1 MRTELSAATLLVG
14 ALCIG
19 ATPAKAVFQS
29 TLGIAAKTR
38 VGVIHEVGLVRE
50 VNGRRHYY
58 RSYGYPYYGYR
69 CLPPPYGQYPLVYP
83 EYVRGVPFRCCR
95 PYYAPYY

>member
-1 MRTELSAATLLVG
+1 MRTELSAAILLVG
-14 ALCIG
+14 VLCIG
-19 ATPAKAVFQS
+19 AMPAQAVFQQM
-29 TLGIAAKTR
+29 LGIGVKT
-38 VGVIHEVGLVRE
+38 EFGLVRE
-50 VNGRRHYY
+50 VNGRRHYH

-83 EYVRGVPFRCCR
+83 EYVRGVPLRCCR

>member
-1 MRTELSAATLLVG
+1 MRTELSAATLLIG

-19 ATPAKAVFQS
+19 ATPAKAVFQP
-29 TLGIAAKTR
+29 TLGIAAKT
-38 VGVIHEVGLVRE
+38 EVGRVRE
-50 VNGRRHYY
+50 VNGQRHYH
-58 RSYGYPYYGYR
+58 RGYGYPYYGYRYR

>member
-19 ATPAKAVFQS
+19 ATPAKAVFHS
-29 TLGIAAKTR
+29 TLGIAAMT
-38 VGVIHEVGLVRE
+38 EVGLVRE

>member
-1 MRTELSAATLLVG
+1 MSTELRAASLLVG
-14 ALCIG
+14 VLCIG
-19 ATPAKAVFQS
+19 ATPAAAVFQP
-29 TLGIAAKTR
+29 TLGIAGKTE
-38 VGVIHEVGLVRE
+38 VGVVRE

-58 RSYGYPYYGYR
+58 HSYGYPYYGYH

-95 PYYAPYY
+95 PYYALLRAR

>member
-14 ALCIG
+14 FLCIC
-19 ATPAKAVFQS
+19 ATPARAVVHPI
-29 TLGIAAKTR
+29 GIAAKA
-38 VGVIHEVGLVRE
+38 EVGLVRG
-50 VNGRRHYY
+50 VTGRRHYY
-58 RSYGYPYYGYR
+58 RSYAYRYYGYR